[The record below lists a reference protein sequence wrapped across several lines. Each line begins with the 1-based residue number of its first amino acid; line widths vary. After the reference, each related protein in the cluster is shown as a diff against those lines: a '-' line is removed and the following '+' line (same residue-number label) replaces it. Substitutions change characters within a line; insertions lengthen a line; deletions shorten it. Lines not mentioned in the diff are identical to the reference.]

1 MDTTSVDRKFQYY
14 RELDRR
20 PSAPCAQCA
29 SRLFAPEWS
38 EQLSETRVR
47 HLWWCHACGYTF
59 ETLVVFAEDIQDKA
73 A

>member
-1 MDTTSVDRKFQYY
+1 MDMKSLRY
-14 RELDRR
+14 RALDER
-20 PSAPCAQCA
+20 PSGPCAQCG

-38 EQLSETRVR
+38 EQLSKTRVR

-59 ETLVVFAEDIQDKA
+59 ETLVVFADDIQDQA